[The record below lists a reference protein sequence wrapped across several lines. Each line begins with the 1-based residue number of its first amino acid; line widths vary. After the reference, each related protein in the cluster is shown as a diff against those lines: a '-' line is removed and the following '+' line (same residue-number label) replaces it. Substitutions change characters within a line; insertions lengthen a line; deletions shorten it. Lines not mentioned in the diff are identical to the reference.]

1 MRILGVDLGLRR
13 IGLAVS
19 DPTGTI
25 ATPLRALHVAS
36 VRDAPEA
43 VARAAREVEAEMVVV
58 GVPLG
63 LEGEEARTEV
73 RRAHRFVKALRP
85 LLGLPVRT
93 IDESLSTREGEARLG
108 RRRSESDP
116 HAAAAAVILQRWL
129 DESRGGEP
137 AP

>member
-1 MRILGVDLGLRR
+1 VDLGLRR

-25 ATPLRALHVAS
+25 ATPLRALQVAS

-73 RRAHRFVKALRP
+73 RRARRFVKALRP

-93 IDESLSTREGEARLG
+93 IDESLITREGEARLD
-108 RRRSESDP
+108 RRRSETDP